1 MTKAFLV
8 HEPGGPESLQFE
20 EVRVGDPGPGEVRLR
35 HTAIG
40 VNFIDVYF
48 RTGAYPAPQSPF
60 TPGLEAA
67 GVVEAIGEDVDDLS
81 VGDRVAYASAPIG
94 AYAEAR
100 LMPAGRVVKVPE
112 GIEDRT
118 AAAAMLKGMTTQYLL
133 RQTVPVSAGD
143 TILFHA
149 AAGGVGLMACQ
160 WAKRLGVTVIGTVSS
175 DEKAELARQHG
186 CTHLINYT
194 QEDFVERVRELT
206 DGKGV
211 DVVYDAVG
219 KDTFLGGFDCLRPRG
234 HMVLFGA
241 SSGAPDPIDPALL
254 QGKGSVYLTRPS
266 LFNYIP
272 DRNSLLAC
280 VSELFEV
287 MQDGTVRAEVCQERP
302 LSEAADAHR
311 DLEARRTTGATVLIP

>member
-1 MTKAFLV
+1 
-8 HEPGGPESLQFE
+8 
-20 EVRVGDPGPGEVRLR
+20 
-35 HTAIG
+35 
-40 VNFIDVYF
+40 
-48 RTGAYPAPQSPF
+48 
-60 TPGLEAA
+60 
-67 GVVEAIGEDVDDLS
+67 
-81 VGDRVAYASAPIG
+81 
-94 AYAEAR
+94 
-100 LMPAGRVVKVPE
+100 
-112 GIEDRT
+112 
-118 AAAAMLKGMTTQYLL
+118 
-133 RQTVPVSAGD
+133 
-143 TILFHA
+143 
-149 AAGGVGLMACQ
+149 MACQ
-160 WAKRLGVTVIGTVSS
+160 WASRLGVTVIGTVSS

-211 DVVYDAVG
+211 DVVYDGVG

-287 MQDGTVRAEVCQERP
+287 MQDGTVRAEVYQERP